1 MMTMNQVIAALK
13 ELEPSRPVVFSFATT
28 VPTTVDSYRG
38 YYDQPALGW
47 AATGYDGD
55 AHPPEAS
62 ALLEHLE
69 GAIGA
74 VFTGWK
80 GGDYRYSGDET
91 LWVANPGSSTGNFI
105 TGLDLSGYFAVLI
118 VGREEGY

>member
-13 ELEPSRPVVFSFATT
+13 ELAPERPVVFSFADIA
-28 VPTTVDSYRG
+28 PTTVASYRG

-47 AATGYDGD
+47 EPTGYDGD
-55 AHPPEAS
+55 ARPPEAE
-62 ALLEHLE
+62 ALIEQLE
-69 GAIGA
+69 GAIGTI
-74 VFTGWK
+74 FTGWK
-80 GGDYRYSGDET
+80 GGDYRYNGDET